1 MMQIIIVFLITFI
14 LSGLLILGFI
24 SLKNMNEK
32 QDLFFLKVI
41 LFIVLCTI
49 ISVGSLSVIVFL
61 F

>member
-1 MMQIIIVFLITFI
+1 MIQIIIVFLITFI